1 MSARRG
7 FIERSIADITAT
19 LEKAIF
25 SEEMARRDG
34 FLQKLDPRVKVITFL
49 ALLLAVSLSQGLLI
63 IVVLYFLTLLLAWR
77 SRIPLGF
84 FIKRVWLFMPFFT
97 GLAALPA
104 LFNIFTPGEPI
115 VNLWQSERFHLAITM
130 QGLRTATFLV
140 LRVGASVSLA
150 VLSVLTTPW
159 ATLLKAL
166 RVLRLPSAFILILGM
181 AYRYAFLLLHTANNM
196 FLARQSRTVGQMS
209 GGENRRWIVASASTL
224 LAKSYHLSQ
233 EVYLAMLS
241 RGFQGEAKMLGTFR
255 LKPSDWLWG
264 ATLLALA
271 LLAILMGT

>member
-1 MSARRG
+1 MSGRRG

-19 LEKAIF
+19 LEEAIF
-25 SEEMARRDG
+25 SEELARKDG
-34 FLQKLDPRVKVITFL
+34 FLQNLDPRVKVITFL
-49 ALLLAVSLSQGLLI
+49 ALLLAVSLSKGLLI
-63 IVVLYFLTLLLAWR
+63 IVALYFLTLLLAWR

-97 GLAALPA
+97 GLVALPA

-115 VNLWQSERFHLAITM
+115 VTLWQTERFHLAVTI
-130 QGLRTATFLV
+130 QGLRTATLLV
-140 LRVGASVSLA
+140 LRVGVSVSLA
-150 VLSVLTTPW
+150 ILSVLTTPW

-166 RVLRLPSAFILILGM
+166 HVLRLPQLFILILGM
-181 AYRYAFLLLHTANNM
+181 AYRYAFLLLHTANGM
-196 FLARQSRTVGQMS
+196 FLARQSRNVGQML
-209 GGENRRWIVASASTL
+209 GGEKRRWIAASASTL

-233 EVYLAMLS
+233 GVYLAMLS
-241 RGFQGEAKMLGTFR
+241 RGFQGEAKIVGTFR

-271 LLAILMGT
+271 LLTVLI

>member
-1 MSARRG
+1 MNARRG

-97 GLAALPA
+97 GLVALPA

>member
-1 MSARRG
+1 MNARRG

-34 FLQKLDPRVKVITFL
+34 FLQELDPRVKVVTFL

>member
-1 MSARRG
+1 MNARRG

-166 RVLRLPSAFILILGM
+166 RILRLPSAFILILGM

>member
-1 MSARRG
+1 MNARRG

>member
-1 MSARRG
+1 MNARRG

-97 GLAALPA
+97 GLVALPA

-115 VNLWQSERFHLAITM
+115 INLWQSERFHLAITM

-166 RVLRLPSAFILILGM
+166 RILRLPSAFILILGM

-196 FLARQSRTVGQMS
+196 FLARRSRTVGQMS
-209 GGENRRWIVASASTL
+209 GGENRRWIATSASTL

>member
-25 SEEMARRDG
+25 SEELARKDG
-34 FLQKLDPRVKVITFL
+34 LLQDLDPRVKVITFL
-49 ALLLAVSLSQGLLI
+49 ALLLAVNLSQGLLI
-63 IVVLYFLTLLLAWR
+63 IVALYFLTLLLAWR

-84 FIKRVWLFMPFFT
+84 FIKRVLLFMPFFT
-97 GLAALPA
+97 GLVALPA

-115 VNLWQSERFHLAITM
+115 VTLWQTERFHLAITM

-140 LRVGASVSLA
+140 LRVGVSVSLA
-150 VLSVLTTPW
+150 ILSVLTTPW

-166 RVLRLPSAFILILGM
+166 RVLRLPQVFILILSL
-181 AYRYAFLLLHTANNM
+181 AYRYAFLLLHTASSM
-196 FLARQSRTVGQMS
+196 LLARHSRTVGRLS
-209 GGENRRWIVASASTL
+209 GGENRRWIAASAGTL

-233 EVYLAMLS
+233 GVYLAMLS
-241 RGFQGEAKMLGTFR
+241 RGFQGEAQMLDTFH

-264 ATLLALA
+264 ATFLAVA
-271 LLAILMGT
+271 LLAVLM

>member
-209 GGENRRWIVASASTL
+209 GGENRRWIATSASTL